1 MGSKR
6 FMDRF
11 DRSWHIF
18 YFLIAKRVCVLLL
31 VSSPYDAFIME
42 EDGRLAGR
50 ILHEYKGL
58 NLTRPPRI
66 SWASSAD
73 DALKYL
79 QEKPFDLV
87 ITMLPPD
94 DMGPVIL
101 CSEIKRDYP
110 NLPVYY
116 LAHDTGRYLIDPEA
130 VTCGNIDRRF
140 VWLGNTDLLVALIKS
155 TEDMMNVSFDTQRAR
170 VRVILLV
177 EDSPL
182 YLSSLLPAIYKQIVQ
197 QTQAAMDDSMNEEHR
212 ILRMRARPKILVAE
226 SYEAAEQ
233 LYEQYKPF
241 VLSVLSDVRFP
252 RGGRLDE
259 NAGVRLLAGIKAESP
274 GLPVLLLSSE
284 LANKEKADGV
294 PANFINKNSTTLHQ
308 ELSQFFDRYLGFG
321 DFIFRTPDGRELARA
336 ANLREMEDVLP
347 SVPEEIARHL
357 AEKDAFSTWL
367 MARSEIE
374 LASDLRPVK
383 VSDFDSG
390 MSIRDYLVSSI
401 RTQRRKR
408 QKGVVIEFSEK
419 RFDPLAEFVK
429 IGSGSLGGKARGLAF
444 MASVIRSRPDLQI
457 DYPGLR
463 VEIPQTLV
471 ITTDVFERF
480 VKHNALTFPEDAGD
494 LTDDEITAAF
504 MAGDLPEDVVTSLDT
519 FLEKIRYPLAVR
531 SSSILEDAQ
540 AHPSAG
546 VYQTLMLPNNHQ
558 DKAVRLSQ
566 LLEAVKR
573 VYASTYTEASRSFAK
588 QSQYRTE
595 EDKMAVIV
603 QQICGAETDGL
614 FYPAVSG
621 LAQSYNFYPVSYMKP
636 EEGIVHM
643 ALGLGRT
650 VVDGGSCLRFSPRY
664 PQLLPQLATVDAALA
679 NTQRYFYALK
689 LPGGTDA
696 CERGQ
701 GEHFCKMS
709 VDAAADHSAV
719 KLLASTYIQDEHR
732 VRDSGHLN
740 GQKIMTFA
748 ALLKYDL
755 IPLAPLLE
763 KLLELGRIG
772 MGGDVEIEFAVE
784 MVDNQPDA
792 FRFALLQIRP
802 MTKREHSIPIDI
814 TAADRAKAFCRSHQT
829 MGNGVVRGMA
839 DIIFVKPDRFDPAR
853 TVEIAGDIARF
864 NSRLAADNRKYLL
877 IGPGRWGSADRWLGI
892 PVSWYDIAGVGAIIE
907 TTADNLQAEAS
918 QGSHFFHNITT
929 LGLGYV
935 TVSRTGDD
943 LIDWPWLTSLPRLEE
958 TDFVGHVRLDQDLI
972 LKIDGKS
979 STAVGIKP

>member
-6 FMDRF
+6 FVDRF
-11 DRSWHIF
+11 DRSFNLF
-18 YFLIAKRVCVLLL
+18 YELMARRVSEILL

-50 ILHEYKGL
+50 ILHEYRGL

-66 SWASSAD
+66 SWASSAGE
-73 DALKYL
+73 ALKFL
-79 QEKPFDLV
+79 KEKPFDLV
-87 ITMLPPD
+87 ITMLRLD
-94 DMGPVIL
+94 DTEPTLL
-101 CSEIKRDYP
+101 CGEIKRDYP
-110 NLPVYY
+110 DLPVYY
-116 LAHDTGRYLIDPEA
+116 LAHDTGRYLIDPGEDA
-130 VTCGNIDRRF
+130 CGNTDRRF
-140 VWLGNTDLLVALIKS
+140 VWLGNTDLLLALIKS
-155 TEDMMNVSFDTQRAR
+155 TEDLMNVAFDTQRAR

-226 SYEAAEQ
+226 SYEAAEH
-233 LYEQYKPF
+233 LYEQYKPY

-252 RGGRLDE
+252 RAGRLDE
-259 NAGVRLLAGIKAESP
+259 NAGVRLLAGIKEASP
-274 GLPVLLLSSE
+274 ALPVLLLSSE
-284 LANKEKADGV
+284 SANKAKADGV
-294 PANFINKNSTTLHQ
+294 PANFINKNSASLHQ
-308 ELSQFFDRYLGFG
+308 ELSAFFEQYLGFG
-321 DFIFRTPDGRELARA
+321 DFIFRAPDGRETARA

-347 SVPEEIARHL
+347 SVSEETVRHL
-357 AEKDAFSTWL
+357 AGKDAFSTWL

-383 VSDFDSG
+383 VSDFDNG
-390 MSIRDYLVSSI
+390 VSIRDYLVRSI
-401 RTQRRKR
+401 RNQRRKR

-444 MASVIRSRPDLQI
+444 MASVIRSRPDLQV
-457 DYPGLR
+457 DYPGLQ

-480 VKHNALTFPEDAGD
+480 VKHNALTFPNAAD
-494 LTDDEITAAF
+494 LSDEVITSAF
-504 MAGDLPEDVVTSLDT
+504 MAGALPADVVTALDT
-519 FLEKIRYPLAVR
+519 FLESIRYPLAVR

-546 VYQTLMLPNNHQ
+546 VYQTLMLPNNHR

-566 LLEAVKR
+566 LLEAIKR

-603 QQICGAETDGL
+603 QQVCGGETNGL
-614 FYPAVSG
+614 FYPAASG

-636 EEGIVHM
+636 EEGIVHI

-679 NTQRYFYALK
+679 NTQRYFYALN
-689 LPGGTDA
+689 LPGDTDA
-696 CERGQ
+696 HEPRQ
-701 GEHFCKMS
+701 EDYFRRIS
-709 VDAAADHSAV
+709 INDAADHSAV

-732 VRDSGHLN
+732 IRDSGHLD
-740 GQKIMTFA
+740 GQKIVTFA
-748 ALLKYDL
+748 AILKYEL
-755 IPLAPLLE
+755 VPLAPLVG
-763 KLLELGRIG
+763 KLLALGRSG
-772 MGGDVEIEFAVE
+772 MGGDVEIEFAIE

-792 FRFALLQIRP
+792 FRFSLLQIRP
-802 MTKREHSIPIDI
+802 MTKRQHSIPIDI
-814 TAADRAKAFCRSHQT
+814 TPDDRQGAFCLSHQT
-829 MGNGVVRGMA
+829 MGNGVVQGIT
-839 DIIFVKPDRFDPAR
+839 DIIFVRPDRFDPSR

-892 PVSWYDIAGVGAIIE
+892 PVSWYDIAGVGAIVE
-907 TTADNLQAEAS
+907 TYADNLQAEAS

-929 LGLGYV
+929 LGLGYL
-935 TVSRTGDD
+935 TISRTGGDF
-943 LIDWPWLTSLPRLEE
+943 IDWSWLTALPRAEE
-958 TDFVGHVRLDQDLI
+958 TDFVAHVRLDQELI

-979 STAVGIKP
+979 STAVGLKP